1 MSDKNLPKWFETHT
15 LIFDFDGVFTD
26 NKVTTR
32 QDGLEEV
39 SCNRGDGLAFDMLRR
54 FIDIKNWDLR
64 YFILSKE
71 TNPVVSIRASKMN
84 VECIQSVS
92 RKSDYIS
99 EYLASQELTSHGLIY
114 LGNDLNDIEA
124 MALAGYSVVPSD
136 AHPLVLKQADLVLP
150 QQGGQGFVRRFIEL
164 LINLDEMS
172 LSQVYG
178 LL

>member
-15 LIFDFDGVFTD
+15 IVFDFDGVFTD

-39 SCNRGDGLAFDMLRR
+39 SCNRGDGLAFDILRR
-54 FIDIKNWDLR
+54 FIDINNWDLR

-71 TNPVVSIRASKMN
+71 TNPVVSIRASKIK

-92 RKSDYIS
+92 RKSEYIS
-99 EYLASQELTSHGLIY
+99 EYLASHKLMSDGLIY

-136 AHPLVLKQADLVLP
+136 SHPLVLRQANLVLP
-150 QQGGQGFVRRFIEL
+150 ERGGEGFVRRFIEL

-172 LSQVYG
+172 LGQVCG